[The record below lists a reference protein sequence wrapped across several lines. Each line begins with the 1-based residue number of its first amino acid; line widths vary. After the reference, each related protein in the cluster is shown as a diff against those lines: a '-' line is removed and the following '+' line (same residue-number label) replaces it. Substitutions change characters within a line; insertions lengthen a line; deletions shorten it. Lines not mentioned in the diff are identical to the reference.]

1 MSKYKLLIVDDER
14 DIVALLQEHFE
25 YKGYEVLTA
34 YDGKEAIRLAQ
45 QQPDLILLDINMPSM
60 NGLEVCAYIRSLV
73 SCPILFV
80 SAKID
85 ESDKIKGLSVG
96 GDDYI
101 IKPFSIHELSA
112 RVEAHL
118 RRDERHL
125 NKTKIKFFDHLQI
138 DYGAKE
144 ITCEGKLIS
153 FTKKEYEIIE
163 FLSIHRGQVFDKE
176 RMYEKLW
183 GFDGVGD
190 SSVISE
196 HIRKIRA
203 KFAISG
209 KDQPIETVWGLGYKW
224 KS

>member
-14 DIVALLQEHFE
+14 DIVALLRDHFM
-25 YKGYEVLTA
+25 YRGYDVLTA
-34 YDGKEAIRLAQ
+34 YNGKEAILLTQ
-45 QQPDLILLDINMPSM
+45 EQPDLILIDINMPSM
-60 NGLEVCAYIRSLV
+60 NGLEVCENIRSLI
-73 SCPILFV
+73 SCPIIFV
-80 SAKID
+80 SAKVD

-101 IKPFSIHELSA
+101 IKPFSIQELSA

-125 NKTKIKFFDHLQI
+125 KKTRIKFFDGLQI

-144 ITCEGKLIS
+144 ITREGEIIP

-190 SSVISE
+190 ATVISE

-209 KDQPIETVWGLGYKW
+209 LDQPIETVWGLGYKW
-224 KS
+224 KG